1 MAAIEQAKQKFLT
14 WFLALTDSE
23 QKLLKVA
30 SVLFVIF
37 IVYSTIS
44 GLNSGVTEAEDK
56 LEQQL
61 KLNIWAEQ
69 QIAII
74 NSAKGSG
81 KQSNASQGSMTQ
93 IINSTA
99 RRLNIT
105 IDRIQPQKTDLVKV
119 GIDEIGF
126 NTLMTWLQTLQSKH
140 GITAKNIDF
149 AKSDTT
155 GLVNIRRLDLERS

>member
-1 MAAIEQAKQKFLT
+1 MAAYEQAKQKFFT
-14 WFLALTDSE
+14 WFTALTDSE
-23 QKLLKVA
+23 QKLLKAA
-30 SVLFVIF
+30 SILFVIF
-37 IVYSTIS
+37 ILYSIVS
-44 GLNSGVTEAEDK
+44 GLNEGVRDAEDTLDK
-56 LEQQL
+56 QL
-61 KLNIWAEQ
+61 KLNVWAEQ

-74 NSAKGSG
+74 NAAKGNGS
-81 KQSNASQGSMTQ
+81 KTSNSQGYMTQ

-126 NTLMTWLQTLQSKH
+126 NTLMNWLQTLQSSH

-155 GLVNIRRLDLERS
+155 GLVNIRRLDLERL